1 MRPTSTTLAL
11 IALTTTAA
19 HAGIADTFVEDQ
31 VGATFVSGGYTSYAA
46 QSFTPSLDSL
56 AAIEISIIGTA
67 ALTADVTLT
76 IFSDWNG
83 GSTPESLTGE
93 LASKTLF
100 DVPRSSTPL
109 FVFDQPLELTPE
121 QTYYFLVEPGP
132 LAVGSNR
139 QNEYDR
145 GQVIF
150 GGGNISGADLYFTTY
165 AVPAPTTLALFGL
178 SGLAATRRRRRR

>member
-1 MRPTSTTLAL
+1 MPRATNPLAL
-11 IALTTTAA
+11 LTLTATIAN
-19 HAGIADTFVEDQ
+19 AGIADSFIEDQ

-46 QSFTPSLDSL
+46 QSFTPSLNSL

-76 IFSDWNG
+76 IFTDWNG
-83 GSTPESLTGE
+83 GSTPESLSGQ

-109 FVFDQPLELTPE
+109 FVLDQPIQLTPE

-150 GGGNISGADLYFTTY
+150 GGGNISGADLFFTTY
-165 AVPAPTTLALFGL
+165 AVPAPTTLALL
-178 SGLAATRRRRRR
+178 TLATPGTTRRRR